1 MGLSSNRHDTR
12 TKFPCTVASSLQYK
26 NVLKLK
32 RFFAFLYT
40 FYGKVLLFF
49 CKMLAFF
56 LMIFHNS
63 EINGEKMSKT
73 LKEGKQTWL

>member
-1 MGLSSNRHDTR
+1 
-12 TKFPCTVASSLQYK
+12 
-26 NVLKLK
+26 
-32 RFFAFLYT
+32 
-40 FYGKVLLFF
+40 
-49 CKMLAFF
+49 MLAFF